1 LSHRASI
8 SSVAYVALAAA
19 LAPAVARAGA
29 WTEPQGQG
37 QVIETLFGWYGEGAP
52 WGGQAAP
59 RENKLETQTYL
70 EYGLW
75 DRLTLV
81 GEVSALR
88 YALSPPSQ
96 DRFLGLD
103 YSGGGL
109 RARLWANQDWVA
121 SLEATGYL
129 SSAGDRSRPAQDG
142 DTGPAADFRGQ
153 VGRNLSLFGLTGFLD
168 AEAGYRLRT
177 EGPPSEWRA
186 DLTLGIDWTPRVK
199 LMFQAFNTISNG
211 AGAPGFSAWESH
223 TGQVSL
229 VYELDKLWSVQAG
242 GFGTL
247 YQRNTNSQ
255 YGALVAIW
263 RRF

>member
-1 LSHRASI
+1 MVLL
-8 SSVAYVALAAA
+8 VAAAA
-19 LAPAVARAGA
+19 LTTTPARAGA

-37 QVIETLFGWYGEGAP
+37 QVIETLFGWWGDGAP
-52 WGGQAAP
+52 WGGQKAP
-59 RENKLETQTYL
+59 RENKQEAQTYV
-70 EYGLW
+70 EYGVW

-81 GEVSALR
+81 GEISALR

-109 RARLWANQDWVA
+109 RARVWSNQDWAV

-129 SSAGDRSRPAQDG
+129 SSAHDRSHAAQDG
-142 DTGPAADFRGQ
+142 NTGPAADFRGQ
-153 VGRNLSLFGLTGFLD
+153 VGRSLSLFALPAFLD

-186 DLTLGIDWTPRVK
+186 DLTFGVGWTPRVK
-199 LMFQAFNTISNG
+199 LMLQAFNTISNG
-211 AGAPGFSAWESH
+211 AGARGFSAWESH
-223 TGQVSL
+223 TGQASL
-229 VYELDKLWSVQAG
+229 VYELDRIWSVQAG

-247 YQRNTNSQ
+247 YRRNTNSQ
-255 YGALVAIW
+255 YGVLIAIW